1 MELQFIGETYLKV
14 APVPADD
21 LDPKDKVLKAPGQSE
36 TVKAVRFAD
45 TGPIPAIEV
54 KHIKVETDST
64 VWYVYG
70 PHVYLEKGTDKKAI
84 LKFNQDTYLKAAP
97 VPDNELE
104 EDQKVSKKPG
114 AEYQETI
121 VKAGFSEFVV
131 EKKHIEVVTDSNE
144 TWFVYAPHVEIENEG

>member
-70 PHVYLEKGTDKKAI
+70 PHVYLEKGTDKELMFVGAPI
-84 LKFNQDTYLKAAP
+84 TDEMRVVFNVKHL
-97 VPDNELE
+97 PDLDELRLPPRPFE
-104 EDQKVSKKPG
+104 QARAND
-114 AEYQETI
+114 
-121 VKAGFSEFVV
+121 
-131 EKKHIEVVTDSNE
+131 
-144 TWFVYAPHVEIENEG
+144 